1 MFCRRLLLTL
11 SAFVALQL
19 AFNIVTWSL
28 QHGRLQQVMLDLARQ
43 AARLGERY
51 TEYRRHC
58 HAEADYNQSKLVP
71 GLSANDV
78 NRPLPRR
85 LTQPLIND
93 FGYH

>member
-1 MFCRRLLLTL
+1 MFCRRLLVTL

-51 TEYRRHC
+51 TEYRQHC

-78 NRPLPRR
+78 NPSK
-85 LTQPLIND
+85 TQPLINY
-93 FGYH
+93 FGYY